1 MTSHHQNTFSDRK
14 VSNTTMVSTSLNGPI
29 NKQKI
34 SNRIN
39 DKSSNINDKSSNITK
54 KESNYINFINQNSK
68 EFNNMNNEYNK
79 LEKIYQDKKI
89 ELDMS
94 YQELKQVKEIYMK
107 KANDLEKTKE
117 KYEILKQK
125 NSNLKLMLM
134 NLMKFKNITKDK

>member
-29 NKQKI
+29 YKQKN

-39 DKSSNINDKSSNITK
+39 DKSSNVTK
-54 KESNYINFINQNSK
+54 KESNYYINQNNK
-68 EFNNMNNEYNK
+68 EFMNINNEYNK
-79 LEKIYQDKKI
+79 YEKIYQDKRI
-89 ELDMS
+89 ELDIS
-94 YQELKQVKEIYMK
+94 YKKLNDVKEIYIK
-107 KANDLEKTKE
+107 KAYNLEKIKE

-134 NLMKFKNITKDK
+134 NFMKLKNITKDK

>member
-39 DKSSNINDKSSNITK
+39 DKSSNITK

-79 LEKIYQDKKI
+79 YEKIYQDKKI

-94 YQELKQVKEIYMK
+94 YQELKQVKEIYIK

>member
-1 MTSHHQNTFSDRK
+1 MTSQHQNTFSDRK
-14 VSNTTMVSTSLNGPI
+14 VYNTTMVTTSLNGPI
-29 NKQKI
+29 YKQKN
-34 SNRIN
+34 SNKIY
-39 DKSSNINDKSSNITK
+39 DKSSNITK
-54 KESNYINFINQNSK
+54 RESNYINYMNQNSK
-68 EFNNMNNEYNK
+68 ELNNMNNEYNQY
-79 LEKIYQDKKI
+79 EKIYQDKKI

>member
-1 MTSHHQNTFSDRK
+1 MTSQHQNTFSDRK
-14 VSNTTMVSTSLNGPI
+14 VSNTTMVTTSLNGPI
-29 NKQKI
+29 NKQKN
-34 SNRIN
+34 SNRIY
-39 DKSSNINDKSSNITK
+39 DKSSNITK

-68 EFNNMNNEYNK
+68 ELNNMNNEYNQY
-79 LEKIYQDKKI
+79 EKIYQDKKI
-89 ELDMS
+89 ELDIS
-94 YQELKQVKEIYMK
+94 CKELKQVKEIYMK

>member
-39 DKSSNINDKSSNITK
+39 DKSSNITK

-79 LEKIYQDKKI
+79 YEKIYQDKKI

-94 YQELKQVKEIYMK
+94 YQELKQIKEIYMK

-117 KYEILKQK
+117 KYEMLKQK

>member
-1 MTSHHQNTFSDRK
+1 MNI
-14 VSNTTMVSTSLNGPI
+14 I
-29 NKQKI
+29 N
-34 SNRIN
+34 
-39 DKSSNINDKSSNITK
+39 TK
-54 KESNYINFINQNSK
+54 KYT
-68 EFNNMNNEYNK
+68 M
-79 LEKIYQDKKI
+79 KKI
-89 ELDMS
+89 EVDMP

>member
-14 VSNTTMVSTSLNGPI
+14 VSNTTMVTTSLNGPI

-34 SNRIN
+34 SNR
-39 DKSSNINDKSSNITK
+39 INDKSSNITK

-79 LEKIYQDKKI
+79 YEKIYQDKKI

>member
-39 DKSSNINDKSSNITK
+39 DKSSNITK

-79 LEKIYQDKKI
+79 YEKIYQDKKI

-117 KYEILKQK
+117 KYEMLKQK

>member
-39 DKSSNINDKSSNITK
+39 DKSSNITK

-79 LEKIYQDKKI
+79 YEKIYQDKKI
-89 ELDMS
+89 ELDIS
-94 YQELKQVKEIYMK
+94 CKELKQVKEIYMK

-117 KYEILKQK
+117 KYEMLKQK

>member
-39 DKSSNINDKSSNITK
+39 DKSSNITK
-54 KESNYINFINQNSK
+54 KESNYINYMNQNSK
-68 EFNNMNNEYNK
+68 ELNNMNNEYNQY
-79 LEKIYQDKKI
+79 EKIYQDKKI

>member
-39 DKSSNINDKSSNITK
+39 DKSSNITK
-54 KESNYINFINQNSK
+54 RESNYINYMNQNSK
-68 EFNNMNNEYNK
+68 ELNNMNNEYNQY
-79 LEKIYQDKKI
+79 EKIYQDKKI
-89 ELDMS
+89 ELDIS
-94 YQELKQVKEIYMK
+94 CKELKQVKEIYMK
-107 KANDLEKTKE
+107 KANDLGKTKE

>member
-39 DKSSNINDKSSNITK
+39 DKSSNITK

-79 LEKIYQDKKI
+79 YEKIYQDKKI

-94 YQELKQVKEIYMK
+94 YQELKQVKAIYMK

>member
-39 DKSSNINDKSSNITK
+39 DKSSNITK

-79 LEKIYQDKKI
+79 YEKIYQDKKI

-125 NSNLKLMLM
+125 NSNLKLVLM

>member
-39 DKSSNINDKSSNITK
+39 DKSSNITK

-79 LEKIYQDKKI
+79 YEKIYQDKKI

-94 YQELKQVKEIYMK
+94 YQELKQVKDIYMK

>member
-34 SNRIN
+34 SNR
-39 DKSSNINDKSSNITK
+39 INDKSSNITK

>member
-39 DKSSNINDKSSNITK
+39 DKSSNITK

-79 LEKIYQDKKI
+79 YEKIYQDKKI

-94 YQELKQVKEIYMK
+94 YQELKQVKDIYMK

-125 NSNLKLMLM
+125 KSNLKLMLM

>member
-39 DKSSNINDKSSNITK
+39 DKSSNITK

-79 LEKIYQDKKI
+79 YEKIYQDKKI

-94 YQELKQVKEIYMK
+94 YQELNKFSIK
-107 KANDLEKTKE
+107 KVN
-117 KYEILKQK
+117 
-125 NSNLKLMLM
+125 
-134 NLMKFKNITKDK
+134 

>member
-39 DKSSNINDKSSNITK
+39 DKSSNITK

-79 LEKIYQDKKI
+79 YEKIYQDKKI

-107 KANDLEKTKE
+107 KANNLEKTKE

-134 NLMKFKNITKDK
+134 NFMKLKNITKDK

>member
-39 DKSSNINDKSSNITK
+39 DKSSNITK

-79 LEKIYQDKKI
+79 YEKIYQDKKI
-89 ELDMS
+89 ESDMS

>member
-39 DKSSNINDKSSNITK
+39 DKSSNITK

-79 LEKIYQDKKI
+79 YEKIYQDKKI